1 MVDTVFVGR
10 VIGGS
15 GIGALVVVFPI
26 QRLMAAISAMM
37 AAGSSTAVARFS
49 GEGDYENVRRV
60 IKSTLS
66 LIFIIVI
73 PLTFITLIFQDNV
86 LKIFGASE
94 RILPLARDYLSI
106 VVFGGLFQCLSM
118 TMCHIMMALGN
129 RRVTLI
135 STSLG
140 AIMNVIV
147 DAIFVVKLSYGVK
160 GAAFAT
166 IISQFAALVFAY
178 YHFLDIRRKFN
189 LSYGFKFDKDIWKS
203 ILTVGFSAFIVEAED
218 GITLAVLNN
227 LLLRNAG
234 DNGVIILGI
243 ISKLSMSMFITM
255 LGISTAMQ
263 PIVAYNLGAENYDR
277 IKEIL
282 RKTGIFSIIATLA
295 QWIIGMIFAEP
306 LISIFVKDEY
316 LIKESAKAF
325 KIMIA
330 VFPIISI
337 YYMAIYYYQALGKG
351 KTSFLVSIF
360 RQIIILIPLAFIL
373 IEAMDFGALGAW
385 ISYPISD
392 LISSITAIFM
402 MRKEVKKL
410 DKKIKMS
417 REEEIKEEYSN
428 VTI

>member
-37 AAGSSTAVARFS
+37 AVGSSTAVARSS
-49 GEGDYENVRRV
+49 GEGDYENVRHV

-73 PLTFITLIFQDNV
+73 PLTFITLIFRDNV
-86 LKIFGASE
+86 LRIFGASE
-94 RILPLARDYLSI
+94 KILPLARDYLSI

-140 AIMNVIV
+140 AIMNAIV
-147 DAIFVVKLSYGVK
+147 DAILVVKLSYGVK

-178 YHFLDIRRKFN
+178 YHFLGIRRKFN
-189 LSYGFKFDKDIWKS
+189 LSYGFKFDKDIWKI

-255 LGISTAMQ
+255 LGISAAMQ
-263 PIVAYNLGAENYDR
+263 PIAAYNLGAENYDR
-277 IKEIL
+277 IKKIL

-325 KIMIA
+325 RILIA

-392 LISSITAIFM
+392 LISSITAILM
-402 MRKEVKKL
+402 MKKEVKKL

-417 REEEIKEEYSN
+417 REEEIEEEYSN